1 LQPARSARASEQIAS
16 PDPDIDIVRYI
27 ADMAVELRFLAA
39 RSNRK
44 FLVYL
49 LEMVFYEAF
58 SLANGVEP
66 SRDDLRALKRSKLA
80 E

>member
-1 LQPARSARASEQIAS
+1 
-16 PDPDIDIVRYI
+16 
-27 ADMAVELRFLAA
+27 MAVELRFLAA